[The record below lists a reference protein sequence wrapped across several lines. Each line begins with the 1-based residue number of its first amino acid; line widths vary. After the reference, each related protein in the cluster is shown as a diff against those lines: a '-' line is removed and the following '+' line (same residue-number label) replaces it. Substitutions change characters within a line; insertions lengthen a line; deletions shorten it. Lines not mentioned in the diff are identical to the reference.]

1 MGIVAVVAEGRWRL
15 WGSWRCRGGTRVWQ
29 LERRGS
35 CARAHESL
43 RAERVVRRT
52 IADLGSCVVAF
63 ERFWTVLNAFFFFFF
78 AAAVYC
84 PP

>member
-1 MGIVAVVAEGRWRL
+1 MEALGIVAVSGL
-15 WGSWRCRGGTRVWQ
+15 CRGGARVAA
-29 LERRGS
+29 RGS

-63 ERFWTVLNAFFFFFF
+63 ERFWTVLNALFFRSR
-78 AAAVYC
+78 C
-84 PP
+84 LLSSLT

>member
-1 MGIVAVVAEGRWRL
+1 MEALGIVAVSGGHTCVAARA
-15 WGSWRCRGGTRVWQ
+15 SRV
-29 LERRGS
+29 S

-63 ERFWTVLNAFFFFFF
+63 ERFWTVLNALFFRSR
-78 AAAVYC
+78 C
-84 PP
+84 LLSSLT